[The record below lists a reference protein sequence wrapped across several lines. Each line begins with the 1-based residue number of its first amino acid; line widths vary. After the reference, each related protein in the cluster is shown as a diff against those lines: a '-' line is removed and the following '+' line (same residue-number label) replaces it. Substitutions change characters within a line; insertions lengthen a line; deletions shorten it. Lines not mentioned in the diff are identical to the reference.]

1 MVYNFTF
8 LIRFFVLFIVSI
20 LLPGIFWSWAIPKDI
35 KTIWQK
41 SIIAI
46 FIGFIFALS
55 WSFLLNTLGLNS
67 LTVNVLGSLVFA
79 ISGYNIGHK
88 RAAFSPHE
96 LECTMFSGLRISIV
110 FVLIFL
116 FFNLNSQWIMGGWDP
131 GLYINQGLN
140 IAAKSGF
147 VQPVGFEDDNL
158 TQDEILMISKTPD
171 EMIFSSYD
179 EYYRELLPGVRI
191 DIEKGDVSNLFFR
204 NFPSFIAMLSN
215 WGLSD
220 FGLKANVFAGLMSVL
235 VFFVLLYIVFG
246 TFYSVAFCLIL
257 FLHSLFIYHTKLP
270 TTEVFQMAL
279 FFGFV
284 LLNFCR
290 ANRFISFFSALILF
304 CAVTNR
310 GSFIAFGS
318 LYLFFVCLAKTT
330 TDESR
335 KERFTFLVLTCLG
348 LICGLI
354 YDMIYSSNTIIKL
367 NYVLDKLFMVAL
379 LSIIGSVIVTVFS
392 SFFKTYLLKLVDVF
406 ENRKKGYIAACLLML
421 ATVFIVSFVYNKSD
435 YPANQIKMFISYF
448 GMVTLF
454 FAFAGMFF
462 MLFDPKVNIYVK
474 ATVVFLI
481 VVSVATFS
489 NQYVANLYPWAIR
502 RYVTY
507 TLPLIILSAIYL
519 PYVLWRSKK
528 VLSRV
533 LAVIFILVICIS
545 QAKSSA
551 RVLIHSEYRGILA
564 KLEELDNEL
573 DDKSL
578 ILVDDHRFATPLMY
592 IYGHKVMD
600 NALLVSKVCDENS
613 AKRYYNL
620 LKKMHDKG
628 HSVYFLTTE
637 YLSKDPSFPFGIVL
651 SNIWN
656 SADFETT
663 EVVHGK
669 NQKSFEYRYFAISP
683 SLYKIVDF
691 PEYKLTGTPLN
702 YIDVGK
708 DFDFLNIESGLYDS
722 ELSDGKTVRWT
733 SDCARLLIPVE
744 STNQTVNIRV
754 NYILKHRPVPVKEI
768 IYRVN
773 GERVSSVAGFTNV
786 NQISDSFQLEPSVLL
801 YTNILEIVVDPF
813 VPRSVSGS
821 MDNRKLGIMLDS
833 IEISN

>member
-8 LIRFFVLFIVSI
+8 LIRFFVLFIVNI
-20 LLPGIFWSWAIPKDI
+20 LLPGIFWSWAFPKDI
-35 KTIWQK
+35 KSIWQK
-41 SIIAI
+41 GVIAI
-46 FIGFIFALS
+46 FIGFIFSLS
-55 WSFLLNTLGLNS
+55 LSFLFNTLCLNS

-79 ISGYNIGHK
+79 LSGYNIGYK
-88 RAAFSPHE
+88 RGYFSSHE
-96 LECTMFSGLRISIV
+96 LEHTLFSGLRISIV

-131 GLYINQGLN
+131 GIYTNQGLN
-140 IAAKSGF
+140 IANKNGF
-147 VQPVGFEDDNL
+147 VQPVGFEDDDL
-158 TQDEILMISKTPD
+158 MSDEILMISKVPD
-171 EMIFSSYD
+171 EMVSPIPG
-179 EYYRELLPGVRI
+179 EEYRELLPGVRI
-191 DIEKGDVSNLFFR
+191 DVEKGDVSNLFFR
-204 NFPSFIAMLSN
+204 NFPSFIGMLSN
-215 WGLSD
+215 WGLVD
-220 FGLKANVFAGLMSVL
+220 FGLKANVFAGLMTVL
-235 VFFVLLYIVFG
+235 IFIVLAYRMFG
-246 TFYSVAFCLIL
+246 SFYSVAFCLML
-257 FLHSLFIYHTKLP
+257 FFHSLFLYHIKLP
-270 TTEVFQMAL
+270 TTEVLQMAL

-284 LLNFCR
+284 LLNSWR
-290 ANRFISFFSALILF
+290 TNLFISVFSALIFF

-310 GSFIAFGS
+310 AGFIAFGS

-354 YDMIYSSNTIIKL
+354 YDIIYSSNTIIKL

-379 LSIIGSVIVTVFS
+379 ASIIGSVIVTAFS
-392 SFFKTYLLKLVDVF
+392 NFFKIYLLKLVDVF
-406 ENRKKGYIAACLLML
+406 ENRKNGYITACLLIL
-421 ATVFIVSFVYNKSD
+421 ATIVITFFVYNKSD
-435 YPANQIKMFISYF
+435 YPANQIKMLISYF
-448 GMVTLF
+448 GMVTLLF
-454 FAFAGMFF
+454 VFAGMFF
-462 MLFDPKVNIYVK
+462 MLFDPKTNIYAK
-474 ATVVFLI
+474 TTVVFLI
-481 VVSVATFS
+481 VVSIVTFS
-489 NQYVANLYPWAIR
+489 NQYVANLYPWAVR

-519 PYVLWRSKK
+519 PCVLWRSKK
-528 VLSRV
+528 VFPRV
-533 LAVIFILVICIS
+533 LAVMFIFVICIS
-545 QAKSSA
+545 QARSTFK
-551 RVLIHSEYRGILA
+551 VLIHSEYRGILV

-573 DDKSL
+573 DDESL

-613 AKRYYNL
+613 ANRYYNL
-620 LKKMHDKG
+620 LKKMHDRG
-628 HSVYFLTTE
+628 HSVYFFTTKH
-637 YLSKDPSFPFGIVL
+637 LSKEPSFPFEIVL

-656 SADFETT
+656 SAEFETT
-663 EVVHGK
+663 EVVHGE
-669 NQKSFEYRYFAISP
+669 NQKAFEYKSFAISP

-691 PEYKLTGTPLN
+691 PEYKLNSLSMK

-733 SDCARLLIPVE
+733 SDCAKILIPVE
-744 STNQTVNIRV
+744 NTNHAANIKV

-773 GERVSSVAGFTNV
+773 GARVSAVAGSTNV
-786 NQISDSFQLEPSVLL
+786 NEISDSFQVEPSVLL
-801 YTNILEIVVDPF
+801 YTNILEIIVDPF
-813 VPRSVSGS
+813 VPRSVTGS